1 MVEEEGRKMTDPKPL
16 NLGDETK
23 IPEIEVKKYMNVFF
37 SEKEKREI
45 LQKYKTFSKAGN
57 FCDIE
62 KDLAFYY
69 YSSHNRRCI
78 TRTALRLMHKLEKMN
93 IEIFPAIFKCFTNF
107 CAYPEAYRFY
117 VYEYVKSQNR
127 VVRLYF
133 NVPVK
138 ECLKKDSCKEVME
151 HE

>member
-1 MVEEEGRKMTDPKPL
+1 MWAL
-16 NLGDETK
+16 YLK
-23 IPEIEVKKYMNVFF
+23 IKKYMNVSF
-37 SEKEKREI
+37 SEKEKKEI
-45 LQKYKTFSKAGN
+45 LDRYQIFSKADN

-62 KDLAFYY
+62 RDLDFYY
-69 YSSHNRRCI
+69 HYRNRRCI
-78 TRTALRLMHKLEKMN
+78 TRNALRLMHKLEKMN

-133 NVPVK
+133 DVPVK
-138 ECLKKDSCKEVME
+138 NVMSKENVKDKKNE
-151 HE
+151 

>member
-1 MVEEEGRKMTDPKPL
+1 MSEPSDLDSGI
-16 NLGDETK
+16 K
-23 IPEIEVKKYMNVFF
+23 IPEIEIKKYM
-37 SEKEKREI
+37 SAYLSGKAQKEV
-45 LQKYKTFSKAGN
+45 LQKYQTFSKADN

-62 KDLAFYY
+62 RDLELYY
-69 YSSHNRRCI
+69 RFHNRRCI

>member
-1 MVEEEGRKMTDPKPL
+1 MWAL
-16 NLGDETK
+16 YLK
-23 IPEIEVKKYMNVFF
+23 IKKYMNVSF
-37 SEKEKREI
+37 SEKEKKEI
-45 LQKYKTFSKAGN
+45 LDRYQIFSKADN

-62 KDLAFYY
+62 RDLDFYY
-69 YSSHNRRCI
+69 HYRNRRCI

-133 NVPVK
+133 DVPVK
-138 ECLKKDSCKEVME
+138 NVMSKENVKDKKNE
-151 HE
+151 

>member
-1 MVEEEGRKMTDPKPL
+1 MSEKGGWFTQKTH
-16 NLGDETK
+16 
-23 IPEIEVKKYMNVFF
+23 EIEIKKYMNVCFN
-37 SEKEKREI
+37 EKEQNEI
-45 LQKYKTFSKAGN
+45 LQKYKTFSKADN

-62 KDLAFYY
+62 RDLAFYY

-78 TRTALRLMHKLEKMN
+78 TRNALRLMHKLEKMN

-133 NVPVK
+133 DVPVK
-138 ECLKKDSCKEVME
+138 NVMSKENVKDKKNE
-151 HE
+151 

>member
-1 MVEEEGRKMTDPKPL
+1 MVEEERRKMSKEKPL
-16 NLGDETK
+16 DLDSETK
-23 IPEIEVKKYMNVFF
+23 VPKIEIKKYMNVCF
-37 SEKEKREI
+37 SEKEKEEI
-45 LQKYKTFSKAGN
+45 LQKYKTFSKAYN

-62 KDLAFYY
+62 RDLELYY
-69 YSSHNRRCI
+69 KYHNRRCI
-78 TRTALRLMHKLEKMN
+78 TRTALRLVHKLEKMN

-107 CAYPEAYRFY
+107 CAYPEAYRFF
-117 VYEYVKSQNR
+117 VYEYLNSQNR

-151 HE
+151 YE

>member
-1 MVEEEGRKMTDPKPL
+1 MERKRK
-16 NLGDETK
+16 TK
-23 IPEIEVKKYMNVFF
+23 IEIKKYMNVCF
-37 SEKEKREI
+37 SEKEIKEI
-45 LQKYKTFSKAGN
+45 LQKYERFSKAYN

-62 KDLAFYY
+62 RDLELYY
-69 YSSHNRRCI
+69 KYYNRRCI

-117 VYEYVKSQNR
+117 VYEYIKHQNR

-138 ECLKKDSCKEVME
+138 EFFKT
-151 HE
+151 